1 MKFVDNT
8 FFPPNI
14 HYNLFKWDN
23 QPFPEELHIM
33 LNRRTLVIGILILIA
48 ALAAGGYWRLMPKV
62 TSILPAANAADIFTD
77 SPIQITFSTAIRP
90 DGIERY
96 LRIEPNTTGIY
107 QVIDNTLVFTPS
119 IPWAQDT
126 DVKVTVLPGIKSTLG
141 LSLVT
146 GRSWSFTTRHPWLFY
161 LMDTVDRTDLYSID
175 PSGLDTQKVLPNGDP
190 VLDYDIGSDHTVYY
204 STDTSGG
211 GTLIRK
217 ADLVS
222 QSTTDLVTC
231 PNAVCTQLH
240 ISPDEGILV
249 YHSVDL
255 STSTVKKKPALWMQK
270 ITNGLPDGKA
280 QPVGIVGHVTR
291 DPSWSTGGWLA
302 FYDETSAAFQFYY
315 PPDGKRVSFVN
326 GTGEPGSWSADGKNY
341 AAPDINY
348 NNTLSGA
355 PIYFSQII
363 SYNPQTGDRTE
374 MTRDNRMEDLMP
386 TFSPDGTQLVFA
398 RRYLNP
404 ENWTPGRQVWA
415 MNVDGSNIRPLTDSP
430 VDNHLGFA
438 WSPAGDMLAY
448 LQFNTASLTGK
459 RGLWLMDMST
469 GTTSQILVDAYN
481 LQWLP

>member
-1 MKFVDNT
+1 
-8 FFPPNI
+8 
-14 HYNLFKWDN
+14 
-23 QPFPEELHIM
+23 M

-48 ALAAGGYWRLMPKV
+48 ALAAGGYWLLTPKV
-62 TSILPAANAADIFTD
+62 TSILPAENAADIFTD

-96 LRIEPNTTGIY
+96 LRVEPNTTGIY

-126 DVKVTVLPGIKSTLG
+126 HVKVTVLPGIKSTLG

-161 LMDTVDRTDLYSID
+161 LMDSVDRTDLYSID
-175 PSGLDTQKVLPNGDP
+175 PSGLDTQKVLPNGDS
-190 VLDYDIGSDHTVYY
+190 VLDYDIGPDHSVYY
-204 STDTSGG
+204 STGTADG

-222 QSTTDLVTC
+222 QSTTDLAAC
-231 PNAVCTQLH
+231 PDAVCTQLR

-249 YHSVDL
+249 YYSVDR
-255 STSTVKKKPALWMQK
+255 STSTVKKETGAVDAEAGERPTGWQ
-270 ITNGLPDGKA
+270 GK
-280 QPVGIVGHVTR
+280 PVGIKDHATR
-291 DPSWSTGGWLA
+291 DPAWSTGGWLA

-315 PPDGKRVSFVN
+315 PPDGKRVSFN
-326 GTGEPGSWSADGKNY
+326 NATGEPGSWSADGKMY

-348 NNTLSGA
+348 NDGLSGA
-355 PIYFSQII
+355 PIYYSQII

-374 MTRDNRMEDLMP
+374 LTRDNRMEDLLP
-386 TFSPDGTQLVFA
+386 TFSPDGTQVVFA

-415 MNVDGSNIRPLTDSP
+415 MNVDGSNIRPLTNSP

-438 WSPAGDMLAY
+438 WSPSGDMLAY

-469 GTTSQILVDAYN
+469 GSTRQILVDAYN